1 MKYELVERL
10 RSNPLL
16 NQYLKYH
23 SYWYK
28 ELIRNPSSIKNLEQ
42 EMKKEYKLTTEDKI
56 IKLNERVNMIS
67 SFLDVLK

>member
-1 MKYELVERL
+1 MKYELVQTV

-16 NQYLKYH
+16 SQYLKYN

-28 ELIRNPSSIKNLEQ
+28 ELIRNPSSIKKLEQ

-56 IKLNERVNMIS
+56 TKLSERMNMIS